1 MTGQILL
8 ALVGL
13 FSGAVIAS
21 GVVAFMISL
30 RIVPRYA
37 GITRTAERVKLY
49 EDCAVAGAFLEIC
62 SGSTGS
68 LYRWAKRDLF
78 SAVCFSAS
86 FWEAGSWRW
95 EKS

>member
-30 RIVPRYA
+30 RIVPRMRESQ
-37 GITRTAERVKLY
+37 GRR
-49 EDCAVAGAFLEIC
+49 
-62 SGSTGS
+62 SG
-68 LYRWAKRDLF
+68 
-78 SAVCFSAS
+78 
-86 FWEAGSWRW
+86 
-95 EKS
+95 

>member
-37 GITRTAERVKLY
+37 GITRTA
-49 EDCAVAGAFLEIC
+49 
-62 SGSTGS
+62 
-68 LYRWAKRDLF
+68 
-78 SAVCFSAS
+78 
-86 FWEAGSWRW
+86 
-95 EKS
+95 